1 MMKKHTGIIYGLLL
15 IAVCLAGSMVH
26 TTRAMAEETGVTYT
40 YENGTL
46 TFQGS
51 GAIEKQV
58 NGEEN
63 SWRSYKDTATKLVVE
78 VGITEIGDSAF
89 SGFTKL
95 QEISLPKGLKL
106 LGDNCFEKCSSLTSV
121 SIPRRVTT
129 WRDYCFKDC
138 TSLTSVSIGR
148 ALQDDTVEVGE
159 NPFLGD
165 KALENITVEE
175 GHPYLSVQDH
185 ALIYRSK
192 YGWNTLVA
200 YPEGLTDTVYC
211 IPEGVDT
218 VGDKAF
224 AGNQSI
230 QKLTMKSS
238 VTRVEGKAFWD
249 MASLKEIRFSDKI
262 TSIDW
267 NEYTSDGF
275 VGALYGCENVEQI
288 VLPRHLRSLGSV
300 AFGTCGKLKEL
311 VLPASLKEFNTGAVD
326 GCNNLEKI
334 TALNKDMEIT
344 GEDSDISIRTKFC
357 GYAGSAFA
365 QFADQYDYDLE
376 EITMHSVLVDSYV
389 LDRADVLVDGSMVQ
403 KPDTIYMGNQVEIRC
418 KDGKSCDAVRWN
430 DTLIYLQ
437 NGTYTGILTGDVSMD
452 DCYELQEIH
461 NGAEFIAAVKQ
472 DTAHRVLKLVSDIAI
487 TDWAENG
494 TEAVTD
500 FAGALDGA
508 GHKIYLRQFRTVTA
522 SDREQEP
529 QYLHSTFGNN
539 RGLIKNIVFS
549 VDYRQEEGNVETPLA
564 ILCGDNYGVI
574 SDCQVTGT
582 CLYTNGSDD
591 SYIYGL
597 TKCNYYMLWNDTM
610 SAWLSTGSKKLG
622 TVCGITGRN
631 TFLGSL
637 VHVNMTGTLIAR
649 TVYGVGKDNGGDYCG
664 DGISGG
670 KDVEI
675 AQCGVAGSLY
685 GQEVKEFFGTTASD
699 ADFLEEEITFSGEKN
714 PQTTLPEPSP
724 EETLPPEVTE
734 TIPPAAS
741 QSPGVSSGPQPG
753 ESAKPETST
762 SPQPGESAK
771 PETTVS
777 PKTKDTVKPETSTTP
792 KPKESAK
799 PGTSASPSASASAKP
814 EVTESAKNTAEPTK
828 KPKESAKPET
838 SASPVASASAKPEV
852 TESAKNTAEPTKKP
866 KDTAKPETSTTPK
879 PKDTVKPE
887 TSASP
892 SASASAKPENPGSTM
907 QLPVPSQTNI
917 SNISNQVTNN
927 QVQIQN
933 VNTNYIQ
940 LTWKAQGDCEY
951 HIYRSKKKA
960 GVYRCV
966 KVIKGGGSY
975 KDRQAKRGQTYYYKI
990 MTVNA
995 DGSHVSLD
1003 EIKPIKVT
1011 AAWLVKPVISVKKGV
1026 YNGRKGVQITLKK
1039 YQGKYALIEGKW
1051 SGKYKKIPIRKGTIK
1066 SYKAKYRLAYGSQRG
1081 TISLRVRTWE
1091 KTGGKKRYSAYS
1103 NVVKMKV

>member
-15 IAVCLAGSMVH
+15 IAVCLTGSMVH

-148 ALQDDTVEVGE
+148 ALQEDTVKVGE

-165 KALENITVEE
+165 KALESITVET
-175 GHPYLSVQDH
+175 GHPYFSVQDH

-200 YPEGLTDTVYC
+200 YPEGLTAAAYC

-238 VTRVEGKAFWD
+238 VTRIEGKAFWD

-326 GCNNLEKI
+326 GCNSLEKI
-334 TALNKDMEIT
+334 TALNKDMKIV
-344 GEDSDISIRTKFC
+344 GDASDISIRTKLC

-365 QFADQYDYDLE
+365 QFADQYDYYLE

-389 LDRADVLVDGSMVQ
+389 LDRADVLVDGSMVE

-418 KDGKSCDAVRWN
+418 KTGESCDAVRWN

-437 NGTYTGILTGDVSMD
+437 NGTYTGMLTGDVSMD

-487 TDWAENG
+487 TDWGENG

-500 FAGALDGA
+500 FTGALDGA
-508 GHKIYLRQFRTVTA
+508 GHKIYLRQFRTITA
-522 SDREQEP
+522 SAREKDT
-529 QYLHSTFGNN
+529 QYLSTFGNN
-539 RGLIKNIVFS
+539 RGIIKNIVFS
-549 VDYRQEEGNVETPLA
+549 VDYRQKEGNVELPLA
-564 ILCGDNYGVI
+564 ILCGNNYGVI

-591 SYIYGL
+591 SCIYGL

-622 TVCGITGRN
+622 TVCGITGGN

-637 VHVNMTGTLIAR
+637 VNVNMTGTLIAR

-664 DGISGG
+664 DDISGG

-685 GQEVKEFFGTTASD
+685 GQEVTEFFGTTASD
-699 ADFLEEEITFSGEKN
+699 TDFSKEEITFSGQKN

-753 ESAKPETST
+753 ESTNPETWVSPKPEETV
-762 SPQPGESAK
+762 K

-777 PKTKDTVKPETSTTP
+777 L
-792 KPKESAK
+792 KPKESIN
-799 PGTSASPSASASAKP
+799 PETSASPSASASAKP

-828 KPKESAKPET
+828 KPKE
-838 SASPVASASAKPEV
+838 
-852 TESAKNTAEPTKKP
+852 TA
-866 KDTAKPETSTTPK
+866 
-879 PKDTVKPE
+879 KPE

-907 QLPVPSQTNI
+907 QSPVPFQTNI

-1011 AAWLVKPVISVKKGV
+1011 AAWLIKPVISVKKGI

>member
-63 SWRSYKDTATKLVVE
+63 SWRSYKDTAAKLVVE

-148 ALQDDTVEVGE
+148 ALQEDTVKVGE

-165 KALENITVEE
+165 KVLENVTVEE
-175 GHPYLSVQDH
+175 GHPYLYVQDH

-192 YGWNTLVA
+192 YGWNNLVA
-200 YPEGLTDTVYC
+200 YPEGLTAAAYC

-238 VTRVEGKAFWD
+238 VTRIEGKAFWD

-288 VLPRHLRSLGSV
+288 VLPRHLRSLGGV

-311 VLPASLKEFNTGAVD
+311 VLPASLKEFNTGAVY

-334 TALNKDMEIT
+334 TALNKDMKII
-344 GEDSDISIRTKFC
+344 GDASDISIRTKFC

-365 QFADQYDYDLE
+365 QFADQYDYDFE

-389 LDRADVLVDGSMVQ
+389 LDRADVLVDGSMVE
-403 KPDTIYMGNQVEIRC
+403 KSDTIYMGNQVEIRC
-418 KDGKSCDAVRWN
+418 KTGKSCDAVCWN

-437 NGTYTGILTGDVSMD
+437 NGTYTGMLTGDVSMD

-472 DTAHRVLKLVSDIAI
+472 DTTHRVLKLVSDIAI
-487 TDWAENG
+487 TDWGENG

-500 FAGALDGA
+500 FTGALDGA
-508 GHKIYLRQFRTVTA
+508 GHKIYLRQFRTITA
-522 SDREQEP
+522 SAREKDT
-529 QYLHSTFGNN
+529 QYLSTFGNN
-539 RGLIKNIVFS
+539 RGIIKNIVFS
-549 VDYRQEEGNVETPLA
+549 VDYRQKEGNVELPLA
-564 ILCGDNYGVI
+564 ILCGNNYGVI

-591 SYIYGL
+591 SCIYGL

-622 TVCGITGRN
+622 TVCGITGGN

-637 VHVNMTGTLIAR
+637 VNVNMTGTLIAR

-685 GQEVKEFFGTTASD
+685 GQEVTEFFGENNSD
-699 ADFLEEEITFSGEKN
+699 MDFSEEEIKFSGEKN

-724 EETLPPEVTE
+724 EETLPPEATE

-741 QSPGVSSGPQPG
+741 QSPGVTSGPQPG

-762 SPQPGESAK
+762 SP
-771 PETTVS
+771 
-777 PKTKDTVKPETSTTP
+777 
-792 KPKESAK
+792 
-799 PGTSASPSASASAKP
+799 SASASAKP
-814 EVTESAKNTAEPTK
+814 EVTESVKNTAEPTK
-828 KPKESAKPET
+828 KPKE
-838 SASPVASASAKPEV
+838 
-852 TESAKNTAEPTKKP
+852 
-866 KDTAKPETSTTPK
+866 TAKPETSTTPK
-879 PKDTVKPE
+879 PRESAKLETSASPSASASVKPEVTESVKNTAEPTKKPKETAKPE

-892 SASASAKPENPGSTM
+892 SASASAKPENLGSTM
-907 QLPVPSQTNI
+907 QSPVPSQTNM

-951 HIYRSKKKA
+951 RIYRSKKKA

-1011 AAWLVKPVISVKKGV
+1011 AAWLIKPVISVKKGI

>member
-1 MMKKHTGIIYGLLL
+1 MKKHTGIIYGLLL

-148 ALQDDTVEVGE
+148 ALQEDTVKVGE

-165 KALENITVEE
+165 KVLENVTVEE
-175 GHPYLSVQDH
+175 GHPYLYVQDH

-192 YGWNTLVA
+192 YGWNNLVA
-200 YPEGLTDTVYC
+200 YPEGLTAAAYC

-238 VTRVEGKAFWD
+238 VTRIEGKAFWD

-288 VLPRHLRSLGSV
+288 VLPRHLRSLGGV
-300 AFGTCGKLKEL
+300 AFGTCGRLKEL
-311 VLPASLKEFNTGAVD
+311 VLPASLKEFNTGAVY

-334 TALNKDMEIT
+334 TALNKDMKII
-344 GEDSDISIRTKFC
+344 GDASDISIRTKLC

-365 QFADQYDYDLE
+365 QFADQYDYYLE

-389 LDRADVLVDGSMVQ
+389 LDRADVLVDGSMVE

-418 KDGKSCDAVRWN
+418 KDGKSCDAVCWN

-437 NGTYTGILTGDVSMD
+437 NGTYTGMLTGDVSMD

-487 TDWAENG
+487 TDWGENG

-500 FAGALDGA
+500 FTGALDGA
-508 GHKIYLRQFRTVTA
+508 GHKIYLRQFRTITA
-522 SDREQEP
+522 SAREKDT
-529 QYLHSTFGNN
+529 QYLSTFGNN
-539 RGLIKNIVFS
+539 RGIIKNIVFS
-549 VDYRQEEGNVETPLA
+549 VDYRQKEGNVELPLA
-564 ILCGDNYGVI
+564 ILCGNNYGVI

-591 SYIYGL
+591 SCIYGL

-631 TFLGSL
+631 TFLGSMAN
-637 VHVNMTGTLIAR
+637 VNMTGTLIAR
-649 TVYGVGKDNGGDYCG
+649 TVYGVGQENGGDYCG
-664 DGISGG
+664 DGISSG
-670 KDVEI
+670 KDVKI
-675 AQCGVAGSLY
+675 VQCGVAGSLY
-685 GQEVKEFFGTTASD
+685 GQEVTEFFGTNNSD
-699 ADFLEEEITFSGEKN
+699 TDFSEEEIKFSGEKN
-714 PQTTLPEPSP
+714 PQTTPPEPSP
-724 EETLPPEVTE
+724 EVTLPPEATE

-741 QSPGVSSGPQPG
+741 QSPGVTSGLQPG
-753 ESAKPETST
+753 ESTNPETSV
-762 SPQPGESAK
+762 SPKPEETVK

-777 PKTKDTVKPETSTTP
+777 PK
-792 KPKESAK
+792 PKESI
-799 PGTSASPSASASAKP
+799 
-814 EVTESAKNTAEPTK
+814 N
-828 KPKESAKPET
+828 PET

-852 TESAKNTAEPTKKP
+852 TESVKNTAEPTKKP
-866 KDTAKPETSTTPK
+866 KETA
-879 PKDTVKPE
+879 KPE

-907 QLPVPSQTNI
+907 QSLVPSQTNI

-975 KDRQAKRGQTYYYKI
+975 KDRQAKRGQTYFYKI

-1011 AAWLVKPVISVKKGV
+1011 AAWLVKPVISVKKGI

>member
-1 MMKKHTGIIYGLLL
+1 MKKHTGIIYGLLL

-148 ALQDDTVEVGE
+148 VLQEDTVKVGE

-165 KALENITVEE
+165 KVLENVTVEE
-175 GHPYLSVQDH
+175 GHPYLYVQDH
-185 ALIYRSK
+185 ALIYQSK

-200 YPEGLTDTVYC
+200 YPEGLTAAAYC

-238 VTRVEGKAFWD
+238 VTRIEGKAFWD
-249 MASLKEIRFSDKI
+249 MTSLKEIRFSDNI

-326 GCNNLEKI
+326 GCNSLEKI
-334 TALNKDMEIT
+334 TALNKDMKIV
-344 GEDSDISIRTKFC
+344 GDASDISIRTKLC

-365 QFADQYDYDLE
+365 QFADQYDYYLE

-389 LDRADVLVDGSMVQ
+389 LDRADVLVDGSMVE

-437 NGTYTGILTGDVSMD
+437 NGTYTGMLTGDVSMD

-487 TDWAENG
+487 TDWGENG
-494 TEAVTD
+494 TEAATD

-529 QYLHSTFGNN
+529 KYLHSTFGNN

-549 VDYRQEEGNVETPLA
+549 VDYRQEEGNVEAPLA

-591 SYIYGL
+591 SCIYGL

-685 GQEVKEFFGTTASD
+685 GQEVKEFFGENNSD
-699 ADFLEEEITFSGEKN
+699 IDFSEEEIKFSGEKN

-724 EETLPPEVTE
+724 EETLPPEFTE

-753 ESAKPETST
+753 ESTKPETSV
-762 SPQPGESAK
+762 SPKPEETVK

-777 PKTKDTVKPETSTTP
+777 LKPKESINPETSASPSASASAKPEVKESAKNTAEPTKKPKETTKPETSTTP

-799 PGTSASPSASASAKP
+799 PETSASPSASASAKP
-814 EVTESAKNTAEPTK
+814 EVTESVKNTAEPTK
-828 KPKESAKPET
+828 KPKETTKPET
-838 SASPVASASAKPEV
+838 SV
-852 TESAKNTAEPTKKP
+852 
-866 KDTAKPETSTTPK
+866 TPK
-879 PKDTVKPE
+879 PKESAKPE

-907 QLPVPSQTNI
+907 QSPVPSQTNI

-1011 AAWLVKPVISVKKGV
+1011 AAWLVKPVISVKKGI

>member
-148 ALQDDTVEVGE
+148 ALQEDTVKVGE

-165 KALENITVEE
+165 KALESITVET
-175 GHPYLSVQDH
+175 GHPYFSVQDH

-200 YPEGLTDTVYC
+200 YPEGLTAAAYC

-238 VTRVEGKAFWD
+238 VTRIEGKAFWD
-249 MASLKEIRFSDKI
+249 MTSLKEIRFSDKI

-326 GCNNLEKI
+326 GCNSLEKI
-334 TALNKDMEIT
+334 TALNKDMKIV
-344 GEDSDISIRTKFC
+344 GDASDISIRTKLC

-365 QFADQYDYDLE
+365 QFADQYDYYFE
-376 EITMHSVLVDSYV
+376 EITTHSVLVDSYV
-389 LDRADVLVDGSMVQ
+389 LDRADVLVDGSMVE

-437 NGTYTGILTGDVSMD
+437 NGTYTGMLTGDVSID

-487 TDWAENG
+487 TDWGENG

-500 FAGALDGA
+500 FTGALDGA
-508 GHKIYLRQFRTVTA
+508 GHKIYLRQFRTITA
-522 SDREQEP
+522 SAREKDT
-529 QYLHSTFGNN
+529 QYLSTFGNN
-539 RGLIKNIVFS
+539 RGIIKNIVFS
-549 VDYRQEEGNVETPLA
+549 VDYRQKEGNVELPLA
-564 ILCGDNYGVI
+564 ILCGNNYGVI

-591 SYIYGL
+591 SCIYGL

-631 TFLGSL
+631 TFLGSM
-637 VHVNMTGTLIAR
+637 VNVNMTGILIAR
-649 TVYGVGKDNGGDYCG
+649 TVYGVGQENGGEYCG
-664 DGISGG
+664 DSISNG

-675 AQCGVAGSLY
+675 AQCGVSGSLY
-685 GQEVKEFFGTTASD
+685 GQEVTEFFGTTASD
-699 ADFLEEEITFSGEKN
+699 TDFSQEEITFSGQKN

-734 TIPPAAS
+734 TIPPVAS
-741 QSPGVSSGPQPG
+741 QSPGVSSGSQPGESTNPETSVSPKPGETVKPETTVSPKPG
-753 ESAKPETST
+753 ESAKPETSA
-762 SPQPGESAK
+762 SPSA
-771 PETTVS
+771 S
-777 PKTKDTVKPETSTTP
+777 ASAKPETSTTP
-792 KPKESAK
+792 KPKESA
-799 PGTSASPSASASAKP
+799 
-814 EVTESAKNTAEPTK
+814 
-828 KPKESAKPET
+828 
-838 SASPVASASAKPEV
+838 
-852 TESAKNTAEPTKKP
+852 
-866 KDTAKPETSTTPK
+866 
-879 PKDTVKPE
+879 KPE

-907 QLPVPSQTNI
+907 QSPVPSQTNI
-917 SNISNQVTNN
+917 SNVSNQVTNN

-951 HIYRSKKKA
+951 HIYRSKKKV

-966 KVIKGGGSY
+966 KVIRGGGSY

-1011 AAWLVKPVISVKKGV
+1011 AAWLVKPVISVKKGI

>member
-40 YENGTL
+40 YENGIL

-51 GAIEKQV
+51 GTIEKQV

-165 KALENITVEE
+165 KALENINVEE

-185 ALIYRSK
+185 ALIYQSK

-200 YPEGLTDTVYC
+200 YPEGLTDTAYC

-218 VGDKAF
+218 VGDRAF
-224 AGNQSI
+224 AENQSL
-230 QKLTMKSS
+230 QRLSMKSS
-238 VTRVEGKAFWD
+238 VTRIEGKAFWD
-249 MASLKEIRFSDKI
+249 MTSLKEIRFSDNI

-288 VLPRHLRSLGSV
+288 VLPRHLRSLGGV

-311 VLPASLKEFNTGAVD
+311 VLPASLKEFNTGAVY

-334 TALNKDMEIT
+334 TALNKDMKIT

-365 QFADQYDYDLE
+365 QFADQYDYDFE

-389 LDRADVLVDGSMVQ
+389 LDRADVLVDGSMVE
-403 KPDTIYMGNQVEIRC
+403 KSDTIYMGNQVEIRC
-418 KDGKSCDAVRWN
+418 KTGESCDAVRWN

-437 NGTYTGILTGDVSMD
+437 NGTYTGMLTGDVSMD

-487 TDWAENG
+487 TDWGENG

-500 FAGALDGA
+500 FTGALDGA
-508 GHKIYLRQFRTVTA
+508 GHKIYLRQFRTITA
-522 SDREQEP
+522 SAREKDT
-529 QYLHSTFGNN
+529 QYLSTFGNN
-539 RGLIKNIVFS
+539 RGIIKNIVFS
-549 VDYRQEEGNVETPLA
+549 VDYRQKEGNVELPLA
-564 ILCGDNYGVI
+564 ILCGNNYGVI
-574 SDCQVTGT
+574 SDCEVTGT
-582 CLYTNGSDD
+582 CLYTNEADD
-591 SYIYGL
+591 SCIYGL

-631 TFLGSL
+631 TFLGSM
-637 VHVNMTGTLIAR
+637 VNVNMTGILIAR
-649 TVYGVGKDNGGDYCG
+649 TVYGVGQENGGEYCG
-664 DGISGG
+664 DSISNG

-675 AQCGVAGSLY
+675 AQCGVSGSLY
-685 GQEVKEFFGTTASD
+685 GQEVKEFFGENNSDIDFSEPEISASPTAS
-699 ADFLEEEITFSGEKN
+699 ASA
-714 PQTTLPEPSP
+714 SP
-724 EETLPPEVTE
+724 E
-734 TIPPAAS
+734 I
-741 QSPGVSSGPQPG
+741 
-753 ESAKPETST
+753 
-762 SPQPGESAK
+762 
-771 PETTVS
+771 
-777 PKTKDTVKPETSTTP
+777 
-792 KPKESAK
+792 
-799 PGTSASPSASASAKP
+799 SASPSASASASP
-814 EVTESAKNTAEPTK
+814 EI
-828 KPKESAKPET
+828 
-838 SASPVASASAKPEV
+838 
-852 TESAKNTAEPTKKP
+852 
-866 KDTAKPETSTTPK
+866 
-879 PKDTVKPE
+879 
-887 TSASP
+887 SASP
-892 SASASAKPENPGSTM
+892 SASAGTEPGSTT
-907 QLPVPSQTNI
+907 QPTDVPKAPDQTGIPAGQSSVPSQTNI
-917 SNISNQVTNN
+917 SNVSNQVTNN

-933 VNTNYIQ
+933 VTTNYIQ

-951 HIYRSKKKA
+951 HIYRSKMKT
-960 GVYRCV
+960 GVYQCV
-966 KVIKGGGSY
+966 KIVKGGGTY
-975 KDRQAKRGQTYYYKI
+975 KDHQAKRGQTYYYKI
-990 MTVNA
+990 MAVNA
-995 DGSHVSLD
+995 DGSHMSLD

-1011 AAWLVKPVISVKKGV
+1011 AAWLRKPVISAKKGV
-1026 YNGRKGVQITLKK
+1026 YGGRKGVQITLKK
-1039 YQGKYALIEGKW
+1039 YQGKYAVIEGKW

-1066 SYKAKYRLAYGSQRG
+1066 SYKAKYRLAYGSQKG
-1081 TISLRVRTWE
+1081 TISLRVKTWE
-1091 KTGGKKRYSAYS
+1091 KINGKKRYSAYS
-1103 NVVKMKV
+1103 NVVKIKV